1 MTAAEMPMSS
11 ATRDIVMIPCWRR
24 PEFLWHCLD
33 NLAQAEGIE
42 QLHVL
47 FRADTGF
54 DPAIREVIQEF
65 APKLA
70 SHEVN
75 TPVPCPYRRTKQSAN
90 LLGGYLMAAAAT
102 RRYVFM
108 VEEDVMVARD
118 FLRWHYAVQASQPRL
133 FCSIAARNTNRA
145 VAPSDDPQIYYL
157 TSGDYCSLGLC
168 FERSIITDMIAPHV
182 TRDYFANP
190 GRYCHRHFPDSRIGA
205 GYVEQDGLIRRI
217 QEHAGDAHLIAYPYR
232 PRAYHGGFFG
242 YHRRGALEGTLA
254 ERIRRVGEVI
264 YNSEAMLRAAERP
277 EYFEDSMPVPLDT
290 PHWASLR
297 YQSLPTS
304 AETVT

>member
-1 MTAAEMPMSS
+1 MNSN
-11 ATRDIVMIPCWRR
+11 TRDIVMIPCWRR

-33 NLAQAEGIE
+33 NLSQAEGVGE
-42 QLHVL
+42 LHLL
-47 FRADTGF
+47 FRVDTGF
-54 DPAIREVIQEF
+54 DPAILEVIKEF

-75 TPVPCPYRRTKQSAN
+75 IPVACPYRRTKQSAN
-90 LLGGYLMAAAAT
+90 VLGGYLLAAATT

-108 VEEDVMVARD
+108 VEEDIMVARD
-118 FLRWHYAVQASQPRL
+118 FFRWHYAVHAAQPRL
-133 FCSIAARNTNRA
+133 FCSIAVRNTNRA
-145 VAPSDDPQIYYL
+145 VPASDDAEIYYL
-157 TSGDYCSLGLC
+157 TSHDYCSLGLC
-168 FERSIITDMIAPHV
+168 FERSIITEMIAPHV
-182 TRDYFANP
+182 IRDYFARP
-190 GRYCHRHFPDSRIGA
+190 RRYCERTFPDSRIGA

-217 QEHAGDAHLIAYPYR
+217 QERAGDAHLIAYPYR
-232 PRAYHGGFFG
+232 PRAFHAGFFG

-290 PHWASLR
+290 PQWTALR
-297 YQSLPTS
+297 YQSLPAS
-304 AETVT
+304 AETLT

>member
-1 MTAAEMPMSS
+1 MSS
-11 ATRDIVMIPCWRR
+11 PARDIVMIPCWRR

-33 NLAQAEGIE
+33 NLAQAEGIG

-54 DPAIREVIQEF
+54 DPAVLEVIQEF
-65 APKLA
+65 APKLG

-108 VEEDVMVARD
+108 VEEDVIVARD
-118 FLRWHYAVQASQPRL
+118 FFRWHYGVQASQPRL

-145 VAPSDDPQIYYL
+145 VPPDDDPEIYYL
-157 TSGDYCSLGLC
+157 TNGDYCSLGLC
-168 FERSIITDMIAPHV
+168 FERSVISETIAPHV
-182 TRDYFANP
+182 TREYFANP
-190 GRYCHRHFPDSRIGA
+190 RRYCERHFPDSRIGA
-205 GYVEQDGLIRRI
+205 GYVEQDGLIRRL
-217 QEHAGDAHLIAYPYR
+217 QELGGDQHPIAYPYR

-264 YNSEAMLRAAERP
+264 YNSEAMLRAAEKP

-290 PHWASLR
+290 PHWTSLR

-304 AETVT
+304 TESVT

>member
-1 MTAAEMPMSS
+1 MSS
-11 ATRDIVMIPCWRR
+11 AARDVVMIPCWRR

-33 NLAQAEGIE
+33 NLARAEGIE

-54 DPAIREVIQEF
+54 DPAILEVVQEF
-65 APKLA
+65 APKLG

-108 VEEDVMVARD
+108 VEEDVIVARD
-118 FLRWHYAVQASQPRL
+118 FFRWHYGVQASQPRL

-145 VAPSDDPQIYYL
+145 VPPGDDPEIYYL

-168 FERSIITDMIAPHV
+168 FERSVISETIAPHV
-182 TRDYFANP
+182 TRKYFANP
-190 GRYCHRHFPDSRIGA
+190 RRYCERHFPDSRIGA
-205 GYVEQDGLIRRI
+205 GYVEQDGLDSAPPGARRRRAS
-217 QEHAGDAHLIAYPYR
+217 HCLSLPPARLSRRLFWLPSAWCARGDAR
-232 PRAYHGGFFG
+232 RAHPPS
-242 YHRRGALEGTLA
+242 RRGYL
-254 ERIRRVGEVI
+254 
-264 YNSEAMLRAAERP
+264 
-277 EYFEDSMPVPLDT
+277 
-290 PHWASLR
+290 
-297 YQSLPTS
+297 
-304 AETVT
+304 